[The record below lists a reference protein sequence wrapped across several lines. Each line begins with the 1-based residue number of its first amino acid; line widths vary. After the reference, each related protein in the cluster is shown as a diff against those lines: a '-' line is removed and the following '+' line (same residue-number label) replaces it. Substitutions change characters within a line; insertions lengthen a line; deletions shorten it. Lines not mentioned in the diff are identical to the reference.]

1 LTPSAADRHDAG
13 MRGSRA
19 RPARNGLATLVAG
32 ALVIACSGAGPL
44 ATSNGSPAVG
54 SPLRVDSQPPA
65 SGRPVLID
73 TDMAADDWMAILFL
87 LWRRDVDVKAITVT
101 GTGEAHCDSGVR
113 NALGLL
119 ALAGRPEIPVACG
132 RDTPIAGTHAFP
144 AEWRLG
150 VDQLFGLALPQNLNK
165 ASPGSAVDLLG
176 ATLRSSTEPVT
187 ILALGPLTNLAELL
201 RGATDLKGR
210 ISGVFVM
217 GGAVDVPGNVYG
229 PDLPQQSVTE
239 WNVYID
245 PTAAK
250 LVLASG
256 VPVTLVALDAT
267 NHLPVTAA
275 FATRAATEARTSS
288 ARFVGE
294 VLGKQGESIARGDYF
309 FWDPFAAAVLVD
321 ESITSFARRHL
332 DVVAEEGPESGHIVA
347 AAQGAEIRFAISG
360 AQAKFEDLFLQTLN
374 GGSG

>member
-1 LTPSAADRHDAG
+1 LTPFGEGHHHAG
-13 MRGSRA
+13 MEWCRMASA
-19 RPARNGLATLVAG
+19 ARNGLAVILAATLA
-32 ALVIACSGAGPL
+32 AACSTAGPGST
-44 ATSNGSPAVG
+44 AGSPM
-54 SPLRVDSQPPA
+54 PVDSQPPA
-65 SGRPVLID
+65 SGRPIVID

-87 LWRRDVDVKAITVT
+87 LWRRDVEVKAITVT

-113 NALGLL
+113 NALGLI
-119 ALAGRPEIPVACG
+119 ALAGRPDIPVACG
-132 RDTPIAGTHAFP
+132 RETPIAGTHAFP

-150 VDQLFGLALPQNLNK
+150 VDQLFELTLPGNPNK
-165 ASPGSAVDLLG
+165 ASPSSAVDLLG
-176 ATLRSSTEPVT
+176 NTLRSSTEPVT

-201 RGATDLKGR
+201 RGSPDLQSR
-210 ISGVFVM
+210 IAAVFVM
-217 GGAVDVPGNVYG
+217 GGAVDVPGNVFG
-229 PDLPQQSVTE
+229 PGLPSPSVTE
-239 WNVYID
+239 WNIYID

-250 LVLASG
+250 VVLASG
-256 VPVTLVALDAT
+256 IPVTLVALDAT
-267 NHLPVTAA
+267 NHVPITAA
-275 FATRAATEARTSS
+275 FATRAASGARTSS
-288 ARFVGE
+288 ARFVSE

-321 ESITSFARRHL
+321 ESISSFARRHL